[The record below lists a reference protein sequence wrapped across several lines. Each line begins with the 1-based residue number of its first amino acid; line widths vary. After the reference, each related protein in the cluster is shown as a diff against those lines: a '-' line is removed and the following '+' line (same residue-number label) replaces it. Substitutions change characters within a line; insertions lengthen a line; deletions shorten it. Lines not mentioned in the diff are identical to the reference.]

1 MNGIVWVLGGANTE
15 RGDVLAKGCTRS
27 EPAEITEATLLCSNR
42 SHPALQQRTTIL
54 KEHNVYVLRT
64 DWTKTKIAQV
74 QEPMENFEQGP
85 PLEAPSLS

>member
-1 MNGIVWVLGGANTE
+1 MNGIVWVLGGANGE

-64 DWTKTKIAQV
+64 DWTIEDNNKDCTGTRSHGK
-74 QEPMENFEQGP
+74 F
-85 PLEAPSLS
+85 